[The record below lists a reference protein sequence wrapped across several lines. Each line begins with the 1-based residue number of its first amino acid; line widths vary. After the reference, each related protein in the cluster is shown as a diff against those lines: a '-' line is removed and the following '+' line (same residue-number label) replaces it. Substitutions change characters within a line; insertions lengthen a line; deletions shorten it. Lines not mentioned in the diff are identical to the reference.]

1 MKHKILIVLSVLLH
15 ASTSMAKIT
24 LPEIV
29 GNDMVLQQ
37 STQVK
42 LWGKALPDK
51 QIEIT
56 ASWNSHTV
64 TTLSDKKGDWE
75 ISIATPKGSYAPH
88 TIEISD
94 GEKVIL
100 SNILIGEVWLC
111 SGQSNME
118 MPLKGYQN
126 CPVAGGNETI
136 ATSACGNRK
145 SVLSTSRGLKSS
157 PLKRVVR
164 ADGRHPYRKTHNGSV
179 Q

>member
-64 TTLSDKKGDWE
+64 TTLSDKKE
-75 ISIATPKGSYAPH
+75 IGK
-88 TIEISD
+88 
-94 GEKVIL
+94 
-100 SNILIGEVWLC
+100 
-111 SGQSNME
+111 
-118 MPLKGYQN
+118 
-126 CPVAGGNETI
+126 
-136 ATSACGNRK
+136 SA
-145 SVLSTSRGLKSS
+145 
-157 PLKRVVR
+157 
-164 ADGRHPYRKTHNGSV
+164 
-179 Q
+179 